1 MRRMVSTLVVAMLV
15 AAGCVSSS
23 SDTTTTV
30 TMAPA
35 PTTAVT
41 TTSTTVPATT
51 STARSS
57 PPAAIETVGRPDSGF
72 NSTLSDVPLIIE
84 GAYAGPAWPSSLN
97 GVAFV
102 DAVPGGLHERLVEDG
117 FVIEPDADG
126 YATESPEALA
136 WSTQFSTIYEQ
147 LGPYGGAAGRP
158 VFVTTD
164 VGYHLWHQV
173 FDFVLRDTEERQLLA
188 VLESL
193 VGGLLSAAR
202 DRAATFAGTPMEDTT
217 VRATEHLEAVA
228 SVLELDVGPISER
241 AEDEVA
247 LVEAHTEIA
256 VSPTVGGSC
265 EPPATASC
273 VDYSLMTPR
282 GHYTRSS
289 GLTRYFKA
297 MSMLGNIGFSV
308 TDVETLRV
316 GLVIAHLLVAD
327 PDLAAAWATIYDPTS
342 FLVGMAD
349 DYTPFEAA
357 GAAASVGVDLGDLSA
372 LTADEAVASVGNALL
387 ASRDVQIDPQRS
399 SLRTMGSRFVL
410 DSWIYDQLTDP
421 GVAGRIR
428 PDPLDLASVMGSDFA
443 DGVQSAA
450 GEPAAYPDYE
460 PKVVEL
466 RKDTAAR
473 PIDQWGETVYSGWLY
488 ALQPEWVMPH
498 PDAYPPFMRTPAWEA
513 KSHNTGFASYAEL
526 KHDTILYAKQGI
538 AEGDA
543 PEPPPPPRHWVEPDP
558 VAFGRL
564 AALARMMRDGLAG
577 AGLMLAGDYDTEE
590 GDPWNEDETTRWAAD
605 YLIDMLDRFTR
616 LADDELAALPIS
628 ADDNK
633 WLSEIGGAIGWLLE
647 AVNRGE
653 IEATPIIADIFLDP
667 FADEVLEV
675 GTGPLETIHVIVPDD
690 EGNFQVATGAVY
702 SYYQFWGPRSER
714 LTDEEWRDRIV
725 TGDLPERPS
734 WWTDEL
740 G

>member
-41 TTSTTVPATT
+41 TTPTTVPATT
-51 STARSS
+51 STATSS
-57 PPAAIETVGRPDSGF
+57 PPAAIEIVERPDSSF
-72 NSTLSDVPLIIE
+72 DATLADVPLITE
-84 GAYAGPAWPSSLN
+84 GAYAGPAWPSSLER
-97 GVAFV
+97 VAFV
-102 DAVPGGLHERLVEDG
+102 DAVPAGLRGRLVDDG
-117 FVIEPDADG
+117 FVIESNTDG
-126 YATESPEALA
+126 YATESPEALS

-202 DRAATFAGTPMEDTT
+202 DRAATFAGTPMDDATM
-217 VRATEHLEAVA
+217 RAADHLEAVA
-228 SVLELDVGPISER
+228 TVLGLDVGPISER
-241 AEDEVA
+241 AADDVA
-247 LVEAHTEIA
+247 LVETHTEIA

-316 GLVIAHLLVAD
+316 GLVIAHLLATD
-327 PDLAAAWATIYDPTS
+327 PDLAAAWATIYDPTA
-342 FLVGMAD
+342 FLIGTAD

-357 GAAASVGVDLGDLSA
+357 GAAAAVGVDLGDLNA
-372 LTADEAVASVGNALL
+372 LTADETVASVGNALL
-387 ASRDVQIDPQRS
+387 ASRDVQIDPQRA

-410 DSWIYDQLTDP
+410 DSWIYDQLTAP

-428 PDPLDLASVMGSDFA
+428 PDPLDLASVMGSDLA
-443 DGVQSAA
+443 DSVQNAA

-466 RKDTAAR
+466 REITAAR

-498 PDAYPPFMRTPAWEA
+498 PDAYPPFMRTTAWEA
-513 KSHNTGFASYAEL
+513 KSHNAGFASYAEL

-543 PEPPPPPRHWVEPDP
+543 PEPPPPPRHWVESDP

-675 GTGPLETIHVIVPDD
+675 GTGPLETIHVIVPND
-690 EGNFQVATGAVY
+690 EGHFQVATGAVY

-725 TGDLPERPS
+725 AGDLPDRPS